1 MRMENI
7 GGKSVNNIIL
17 FVNGKC
23 AAAGNRLR
31 KSIESVVSCQHL
43 EIQRSIKDLS
53 KRLNRFPREID
64 LAVLFAASKDQLSEL
79 LSLREL
85 LNDVRIILILPDR
98 GRETISKGHLLR
110 PRFLS
115 YADGDLTDV
124 IAVLSK
130 MIVRL
135 NYEKNRLNPRD
146 GQDERRC

>member
-1 MRMENI
+1 M
-7 GGKSVNNIIL
+7 NNILL

-31 KSIESVVSCQHL
+31 KSIEPVVSCQHL
-43 EIQRSIKDLS
+43 EIQRSIKELS

-130 MIVRL
+130 MLERL
-135 NYEKNRLNPRD
+135 NYEKSRLNPRD
-146 GQDERRC
+146 GQEERRC

>member
-1 MRMENI
+1 MANL
-7 GGKSVNNIIL
+7 GGGSVNNIIL
-17 FVNGKC
+17 FANGKC
-23 AAAGNRLR
+23 AALANRLR
-31 KSIESVVSCQHL
+31 KSINSLVSRQHL
-43 EIQRSIKDLS
+43 EIQRNIKNLS

-85 LNDVRIILILPDR
+85 LDDVRIILILPDR

-124 IAVLSK
+124 IAVLNK
-130 MIVRL
+130 MLVRL
-135 NYEKNRLNPRD
+135 NYEKTD
-146 GQDERRC
+146 

>member
-1 MRMENI
+1 M
-7 GGKSVNNIIL
+7 NNIIL
-17 FVNGKC
+17 FANGKR
-23 AAAGNRLR
+23 AAVGNRLQ

-53 KRLNRFPREID
+53 ERLNRFPREID
-64 LAVLFAASKDQLSEL
+64 LAVLLAASKDQLSEL

-98 GRETISKGHLLR
+98 GRETISQGHLLR

-130 MIVRL
+130 MLERL
-135 NYEKNRLNPRD
+135 NRNSK
-146 GQDERRC
+146 DERGC

>member
-1 MRMENI
+1 MKNI
-7 GGKSVNNIIL
+7 VL

-23 AAAGNRLR
+23 AAAGNRLQ
-31 KSIESVVSCQHL
+31 KSIESVVSGQDL

-53 KRLNRFPREID
+53 KRLNRFPRNID

-85 LNDVRIILILPDR
+85 LYDVRIILILPDR

-110 PRFLS
+110 PRFLG

-130 MIVRL
+130 MLGCL
-135 NYEKNRLNPRD
+135 NYEKSNHVPRD
-146 GQDERRC
+146 GQIKQDERGC